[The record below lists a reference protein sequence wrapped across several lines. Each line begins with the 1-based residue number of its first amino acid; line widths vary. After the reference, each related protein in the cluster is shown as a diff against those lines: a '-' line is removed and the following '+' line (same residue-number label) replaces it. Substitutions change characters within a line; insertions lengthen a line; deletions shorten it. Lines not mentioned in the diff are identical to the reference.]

1 MLYHGV
7 ATVLYFTA
15 FVTNAATVTPFYGWY
30 YNNLAAAA
38 VSHYWSSLTHT
49 HTHYNN
55 LSQST
60 IAPAV
65 FLDYNVQKEI
75 LVVTIF
81 IHWYFSKVRNHWLT
95 IYSGRES
102 VKGEQENV
110 KW

>member
-38 VSHYWSSLTHT
+38 VSHDGSSLTHSHTHYIT
-49 HTHYNN
+49 HTH
-55 LSQST
+55 

-65 FLDYNVQKEI
+65 FQDFNVQ
-75 LVVTIF
+75 VVTD
-81 IHWYFSKVRNHWLT
+81 FSKVRNHWLT
-95 IYSGRES
+95 ILEG
-102 VKGEQENV
+102 NL
-110 KW
+110 